1 MRPIGRRCATSST
14 AQSSIDRSVKRFV
27 ALVLLLPALAWAGVE
42 DSEHAVLL
50 VAHPRL
56 DGSDFARTVVL
67 VAFPQDAGPTG
78 VVLNRPLGIT
88 LGTLFEE
95 QPEIAKREDM
105 VFSGGPVQPDG
116 MLFVFRA
123 AEHPVKALPVI
134 DDIYL
139 SADGKL
145 FDALMARPEDAA
157 AQRFFVGYSGWAEGQ
172 LDAEVKRGDW
182 FVLPAD
188 ADVIYQ
194 MPTETMWE
202 ALLLRATAETAG
214 NRSRLPPGLRS
225 EAP

>member
-1 MRPIGRRCATSST
+1 LIAAVRHL
-14 AQSSIDRSVKRFV
+14 V
-27 ALVLLLPALAWAGVE
+27 ALVVLLPALACAGVE
-42 DSEHAVLL
+42 DSEQAVLL

-95 QPEIAKREDM
+95 QPEIAKRADM
-105 VFSGGPVQPDG
+105 VFYGGPVQPDG

-139 SADGKL
+139 SADGRL
-145 FDALMARPEDAA
+145 FDALMAKTEEAS
-157 AQRFFVGYSGWAEGQ
+157 AQRFFVGYAGWAEGQ
-172 LDAEVKRGDW
+172 LDGEVARGDW
-182 FVLPAD
+182 FVLPAE
-188 ADVIYQ
+188 AIVIYE
-194 MPTETMWE
+194 MPVETMWE
-202 ALLLRATAETAG
+202 TLLLRATAETAG
-214 NRSRLPPGLRS
+214 NRLPSSFGLASRAR
-225 EAP
+225 

>member
-1 MRPIGRRCATSST
+1 VR
-14 AQSSIDRSVKRFV
+14 QLF
-27 ALVLLLPALAWAGVE
+27 ALMLLLPALACAGVE
-42 DSEHAVLL
+42 DNEHAVLL

-78 VVLNRPLGIT
+78 VVLNRPLGIA
-88 LGTLFEE
+88 LGALFEE
-95 QPEIAKREDM
+95 HPEIAKREDM
-105 VFSGGPVQPDG
+105 VFYGGPVQPDG

-139 SADGKL
+139 SADGRL
-145 FDALMARPEDAA
+145 FDALMAKPEDAS

-172 LDAEVKRGDW
+172 LDAEVRRGDW

-188 ADVIYQ
+188 ADVIYD
-194 MPTETMWE
+194 MPSETMWE
-202 ALLLRATAETAG
+202 TLLLRATAETAA
-214 NRSRLPPGLRS
+214 NRLRSPPGLAS
-225 EAP
+225 QAP

>member
-1 MRPIGRRCATSST
+1 MKHLI
-14 AQSSIDRSVKRFV
+14 
-27 ALVLLLPALAWAGVE
+27 ALVLLLPALACAGVE

-67 VAFPQDAGPTG
+67 VAFPQDTGPTG

-88 LGTLFEE
+88 LGTLFDG
-95 QPEIAKREDM
+95 QPQIAKRADM
-105 VFSGGPVQPDG
+105 VFYGGPVQPDG

-123 AEHPVKALPVI
+123 SEHPVKALPVI
-134 DDIYL
+134 EDIYL
-139 SADGKL
+139 SADGRL
-145 FDALMARPEDAA
+145 FDALMGKPEEAS

-172 LDAEVKRGDW
+172 LDGEVSRGDW

-188 ADVIYQ
+188 ADVIYE

-202 ALLLRATAETAG
+202 TLLLRATAATAG
-214 NRSRLPPGLRS
+214 VRSRSQPGLLS
-225 EAP
+225 EAR

>member
-1 MRPIGRRCATSST
+1 VRPIGRRCATSCT
-14 AQSSIDRSVKRFV
+14 AQSSIDRSVKHLI

-42 DSEHAVLL
+42 DGEQAVLL

-56 DGSDFARTVVL
+56 DGSDFGRTVVL

-88 LGTLFEE
+88 LGALFDE

-105 VFSGGPVQPDG
+105 VFYGGPVQPDG

-139 SADGKL
+139 SADGRL
-145 FDALMARPEDAA
+145 FDALMAKTEEAS
-157 AQRFFVGYSGWAEGQ
+157 AQRFFVGYAGWAEGQ
-172 LDAEVKRGDW
+172 LDGEVARGDW
-182 FVLPAD
+182 FVLPAE
-188 ADVIYQ
+188 ANVIYE
-194 MPTETMWE
+194 MPVETMWE
-202 ALLLRATAETAG
+202 TLLLRATAETAG
-214 NRSRLPPGLRS
+214 IRFHSTSGIASRAR
-225 EAP
+225 